1 MNNFKL
7 NKIAVM
13 GLMIAS
19 AIISTLADTPALAGK
34 GRGPV
39 LTVVTAAL
47 SADEARELTYMRE
60 EEKLARDVYLSL
72 SEQWQAVIFSN
83 IASSEQ
89 RHMDALEKKLEIYN
103 LADPVVNESTIGE
116 FTNPDLKALYATLL
130 ESGSITLIDGL
141 RVGATIE
148 EIDINDIQSAIELTS
163 HIDVITVYQNLQEGS
178 KNHLRAYVK
187 SLEVLGVTYTPQH
200 ISQELFD
207 AIMEL

>member
-1 MNNFKL
+1 M
-7 NKIAVM
+7 V
-13 GLMIAS
+13 
-19 AIISTLADTPALAGK
+19 
-34 GRGPV
+34 
-39 LTVVTAAL
+39 
-47 SADEARELTYMRE
+47 
-60 EEKLARDVYLSL
+60 
-72 SEQWQAVIFSN
+72 
-83 IASSEQ
+83 
-89 RHMDALEKKLEIYN
+89 
-103 LADPVVNESTIGE
+103 E
-116 FTNPDLKALYATLL
+116 FTNPDLKALYTTLL

-148 EIDINDIQSAIELTS
+148 EIDIIDIQNAIELTS